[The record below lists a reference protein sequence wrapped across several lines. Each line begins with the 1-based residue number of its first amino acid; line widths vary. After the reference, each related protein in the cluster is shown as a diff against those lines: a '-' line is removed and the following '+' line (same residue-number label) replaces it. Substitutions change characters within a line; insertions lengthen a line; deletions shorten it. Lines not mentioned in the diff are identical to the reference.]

1 MGTQKGMARGA
12 VPGPGGA
19 RGRVAMVPI
28 LPMRRVEGLLVV
40 ALLAA
45 TAAGMGQTS
54 QNAPAARPS
63 GQNAQARGSGTQN
76 DRPFVLKPDATSLN
90 QNHRLI
96 LKDGSYQVVREY
108 QVQGERVR
116 YFSQERGDWEELPA
130 GLVDWDATRKWETE
144 HAPGADDASPGMKE
158 AEDVDKEEL
167 AARDEQKALMPE
179 VATGLELPN
188 QDGVFVL
195 DTFHGTPELVELTP
209 KDLNLNARTRH
220 GIAVLN
226 PMAGRMA
233 GMEIEGAHAKVDLH
247 VNDPAI
253 YLSVENPNDHVT
265 PISQVITVKVPNTP
279 PNDTNQGA
287 HSAQSNFAIVKL
299 DERNAVRLVG
309 AIHVS
314 ASGKVTQS
322 ENVIPTKAD
331 MLPGKHWVRI
341 QPAQK
346 LEMDGE
352 YAVVEILSPT
362 DISPT
367 VWDFRVD
374 PTKGDNPGS
383 ITPILQPVDSR

>member
-1 MGTQKGMARGA
+1 MQMGRMAM
-12 VPGPGGA
+12 P
-19 RGRVAMVPI
+19 PI
-28 LPMRRVEGLLVV
+28 VHGRRVEGLLAV

-54 QNAPAARPS
+54 QNAPAQEQSSQNAPAGGTA
-63 GQNAQARGSGTQN
+63 GQNDQPSA
-76 DRPFVLKPDATSLN
+76 LKPDTTSLN

-108 QVQGERVR
+108 QILGERVR

-130 GLVDWDATRKWETE
+130 SLVDWDATRKWEAE
-144 HAPGADDASPGMKE
+144 HATVGADDASPGMKE
-158 AEDVDKEEL
+158 AEEVDKEEL

-195 DTFHGTPELVELTP
+195 DTYHGIPELVELTP

-226 PMAGRMA
+226 PMAGRTA
-233 GMEIEGAHAKVDLH
+233 GLEIEGAHAKVDLH

-253 YLSVENPNDHVT
+253 YLSVANPDDHVT
-265 PISQVITVKVPNTP
+265 PISQAITVKVPSIP

-322 ENVIPTKAD
+322 ENVIPAKAD
-331 MLPGKHWVRI
+331 ELPGKHWLRI
-341 QPAQK
+341 QPEQK
-346 LEMDGE
+346 LEMGGE

-362 DISPT
+362 DISST

>member
-1 MGTQKGMARGA
+1 MLA
-12 VPGPGGA
+12 VG
-19 RGRVAMVPI
+19 
-28 LPMRRVEGLLVV
+28 
-40 ALLAA
+40 LLAA
-45 TAAGMGQTS
+45 TAAAMGQSS
-54 QNAPAARPS
+54 QNAPEAQSGRNAQSGGTAA
-63 GQNAQARGSGTQN
+63 GQNEK
-76 DRPFVLKPDATSLN
+76 PFSLKPDTTALN

-108 QVQGERVR
+108 QILGERVR
-116 YFSQERGDWEELPA
+116 YYSQERGDWEELPA
-130 GLVDWDATRKWETE
+130 SLVDWDATHKWESE
-144 HAPGADDASPGMKE
+144 HANPGADDASPGMKE
-158 AEDVDKEEL
+158 AEEVDKEEL

-226 PMAGRMA
+226 PLAGRTA
-233 GMEIEGAHAKVDLH
+233 GLEIEGAHAKVDLH

-265 PISQVITVKVPNTP
+265 PISQAITVKVPNTP

-299 DERNAVRLVG
+299 DGRNAVRLVG

-314 ASGKVTQS
+314 PSGKVTQS

-331 MLPGKHWVRI
+331 VLPGKHWLRI
-341 QPAQK
+341 QPEQK
-346 LEMDGE
+346 LEIGGE
-352 YAVVEILSPT
+352 YALVEILSPT
-362 DISPT
+362 DISPS

-374 PTKGDNPGS
+374 PTKGDNQGS

>member
-1 MGTQKGMARGA
+1 
-12 VPGPGGA
+12 
-19 RGRVAMVPI
+19 MVPI
-28 LPMRRVEGLLVV
+28 FRMRGVEGLLVV
-40 ALLAA
+40 ALVAA
-45 TAAGMGQTS
+45 SAAAMGQTS
-54 QNAPAARPS
+54 QNAQAAGES
-63 GQNAQARGSGTQN
+63 GQNAQPGASAAAQS
-76 DRPFVLKPDATSLN
+76 DKPFALKPDATSPN

-108 QVQGERVR
+108 QVLGERVR

-130 GLVDWDATRKWETE
+130 SLVDWDATHKWETE
-144 HAPGADDASPGMKE
+144 HATLDADDASPGMQE

-167 AARDEQKALMPE
+167 AARNEQKALMPE

-195 DTFHGTPELVELTP
+195 DTFNGTPELVELTP
-209 KDLNLNARTRH
+209 KDLDLNARTRH

-226 PMAGRMA
+226 PMAGRTA
-233 GMEIEGAHAKVDLH
+233 GMEIDGAHAKVDLH
-247 VNDPAI
+247 VDDPAI
-253 YLSVENPNDHVT
+253 YLSVENPDDHVT
-265 PISQVITVKVPNTP
+265 PISQAITVKVPNTP

-287 HSAQSNFAIVKL
+287 HSPQSSFAIVKL
-299 DERNAVRLVG
+299 DQRNAVRLVG

-314 ASGKVTQS
+314 ASGKVTQN

-331 MLPGKHWVRI
+331 MLPGKHWLRI
-341 QPAQK
+341 QPEQK
-346 LEMDGE
+346 LEMGGE